1 MKTTYLGPKGTGQMI
16 QNHSKT
22 NGGPLGELFLL
33 LQQRWGSVFPK
44 VCFNSRM
51 AQTNLILK
59 ILLCLLV
66 PAYHTMQAN
75 IGSNNGL
82 SALRYWLALS
92 FVFLTE
98 LFMDQLNLSPGF
110 TIIKLGFMFWCVAPL
125 DYNMGAALS
134 LKR

>member
-1 MKTTYLGPKGTGQMI
+1 
-16 QNHSKT
+16 
-22 NGGPLGELFLL
+22 
-33 LQQRWGSVFPK
+33 
-44 VCFNSRM
+44 M
-51 AQTNLILK
+51 ASTNLLLK

-66 PAYHTMQAN
+66 PTYRTMQAN

-82 SALRYWLALS
+82 SALRYWLLLS

-125 DYNMGAALS
+125 DYNGSSFIYENVGIIVSDDYLILTRWAPHLGV
-134 LKR
+134 